1 MKILD
6 RGYWISKHFYWQS
19 LVHWFANG
27 IRFRSMTFFSAGNPA
42 INLGGMLSDKKT
54 EFYDILPQ
62 HLLPATTITTNM
74 DDAKAFMQL
83 HGLQYPMIIK
93 PNTGLKGMM
102 VEKLYSDKDL
112 QDFFADEEHRDREW
126 LLQEFLGQ
134 EREFAVLF
142 YKYPKSGKYGI
153 SSFIEK
159 IYPSLTADGKHTYRE
174 LIDAYKN
181 PFLEKAFALKK
192 FAAELDNIPGKGT
205 KIVLDEIGNYSRGAK
220 FFSLNEEVD
229 APMVE
234 AYYDHYKELTGL
246 NFFRIDCKAD
256 TLEDCKNGN
265 YKILEVNGMKG
276 EPLHIYDPKS
286 TFFGN
291 VKALRLHWS
300 HIQQVVK
307 EQEDLIKDAPTFAE
321 GVRSWRSLV
330 NQFKSQ

>member
-6 RGYWISKHFYWQS
+6 RGYWIAKHFYWQS

-54 EFYDILPQ
+54 EFYDILPKE
-62 HLLPATTITTNM
+62 LLPATTVVSTYAEAEQFIE
-74 DDAKAFMQL
+74 KHQL
-83 HGLQYPMIIK
+83 SYPIIMK

-102 VEKLYSDKDL
+102 VEKVYSAPELKI
-112 QDFFADEEHRDREW
+112 FIEDESHDDREW
-126 LLQEFLGQ
+126 LLQEFLDQ
-134 EREFAVLF
+134 EREYAVLM

-159 IYPSLTADGKHTYRE
+159 IYPSLIADGTSTYRE
-174 LIDAYKN
+174 LIDEYKN
-181 PFLEKAFALKK
+181 PFLEKEFPLKK
-192 FAAELDNIPGKGT
+192 FADVLDDIPAKGS
-205 KIVLDEIGNYSRGAK
+205 KVVLDEIGNYGRGAK
-220 FFSLNEEVD
+220 FYSKNAEIDKEMVD
-229 APMVE
+229 T
-234 AYYDHYKELTGL
+234 YYDQYKELTGL

>member
-19 LVHWFANG
+19 LIHWVANG

-54 EFYDILPQ
+54 EFYDILPK
-62 HLLPATTITTNM
+62 HLLPATTISTNF
-74 DDAKAFMQL
+74 DAAKAFINL
-83 HGLQYPMIIK
+83 HELSYPLIVK
-93 PNTGLKGMM
+93 PNIGLKGMM
-102 VEKLYSDKDL
+102 VEKVYNEADL
-112 QDFFADEEHRDREW
+112 ELFFADENSKDREW
-126 LLQEFLGQ
+126 ILQEFLDQ
-134 EREFAVLF
+134 DREFAVLF

-159 IYPSLTADGKHTYRE
+159 IYPSLIADGQHTYRE
-174 LIDAYKN
+174 LIAAYKN
-181 PFLEKAFALKK
+181 PFLVKAFALKK
-192 FAAELDNIPGKGT
+192 FADVLDTIPGKGT

-220 FFSLNEEVD
+220 FYSLNAEVD
-229 APMVE
+229 STMVD
-234 AYYDHYKELTGL
+234 AYYEHYKDLPGL

-256 TLEDCKNGN
+256 TLEACKEGK

-276 EPLHIYDPKS
+276 EPLHIYDPTS